1 MSKRYLILPDVQAPY
16 EDRKA
21 VKAFVR
27 FLRDFQPD
35 ELVCIG
41 DLVDYPAPSRWSKGQ
56 AGEYAGKVKA
66 DSEYVKRAIL
76 DPIRSVYDGPFKFIE
91 GNHDERPRVYL
102 AKYAPA
108 LAEYNGHFEIENLL
122 DFDAFGVE
130 RLGDFYDFAPGWT
143 MTHGHLGGIRTTQTP
158 GGSALSAAKNR
169 FQKSIVMGHTHRL
182 GVVYHTYG
190 YGGKV
195 TKTLTGVEV
204 GNLMSMRAATYL
216 KRATAN
222 WQQGFCILHVDG
234 PYVRPEIIPI
244 LNRKFHVGGITYE
257 V

>member
-21 VKAFVR
+21 VRAFIR
-27 FLRDFQPD
+27 FLGDYQPD

-41 DLVDYPAPSRWSKGQ
+41 DLVDYPSPSRWNKGQ
-56 AGEYAGKVKA
+56 AGEYIGSVRA
-66 DSEYVKRAIL
+66 DSDHAKRRVLA
-76 DPIRSVYDGPFKFIE
+76 PIREVYDGPFKFIE

-108 LAEYNGHFEIENLL
+108 LSEYDEGFQVENLL
-122 DFDAFGVE
+122 DFDSFGVE

-143 MTHGHLGGIRTTQTP
+143 MTHGHLGGIRMTQTP

-182 GVVYHTYG
+182 GVSYHTYG

-234 PYVRPEIIPI
+234 AYVRPEIVPI